1 MLAGHV
7 ILGGRFP
14 AESGF
19 TEAFAMSAVA
29 AVVALVA
36 TSIIP
41 RPRRRTGAPATADET
56 APQGARTPAGAR
68 A

>member
-1 MLAGHV
+1 M

-29 AVVALVA
+29 AVVALIA

-41 RPRRRTGAPATADET
+41 RAATPRPARRAAGDEPAVPRERA
-56 APQGARTPAGAR
+56 QPAGAR